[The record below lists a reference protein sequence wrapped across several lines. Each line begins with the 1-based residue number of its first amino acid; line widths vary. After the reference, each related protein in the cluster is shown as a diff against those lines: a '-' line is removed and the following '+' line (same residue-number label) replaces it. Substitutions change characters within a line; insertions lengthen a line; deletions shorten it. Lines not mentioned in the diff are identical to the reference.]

1 MKPLR
6 IVLQILLPL
15 LVLFAGYMGAK
26 AIAARAAKPVVVPPA
41 ARGPLVR
48 VVAVERADLRL
59 DVETQGTVEPLRT
72 VELGAEVAGRIVST
86 GPSLRV
92 GGAFARGDVLA
103 TIEATDFDLAI
114 VQQEAAV
121 ARAELHLLQERAEAD
136 AAVRAWQQL
145 EGDRQA
151 DPLVTRGPQIAD
163 AERSL
168 AATRAAL
175 ERARLDRART
185 EVRAPFAG
193 RVRSVQADVGSRV
206 QPGQAIAVVFDVEAA
221 EVRLPL
227 PAADAAFVDLP
238 LQGDATGHTGATGV
252 TFTAEFAGGRYE
264 WQGRVVRTDGE
275 IDRRTRQL
283 TAIARIEAPY
293 APPDGRPPLLVGTF
307 VRATI
312 HGRTFPGLLVVP
324 RAALHDGNRV
334 WVVDAE
340 RRLRRRPVRVLRTEA
355 TRALL
360 ADGVEAGELVC
371 VSDVEGAAEGMI
383 VRLADDP
390 KPAPATS
397 GASAPASEAR

>member
-1 MKPLR
+1 MKAFR
-6 IVLQILLPL
+6 TVLQVLLPL
-15 LVLFAGYMGAK
+15 LVLSAGYLAAK
-26 AIAARAAKPVVVPPA
+26 TIAARAAKPVVTPPA

-48 VVAVERADLRL
+48 AATVERADLRL

-72 VELGAEVAGRIVST
+72 VELGADVTGRIVST
-86 GPSLRV
+86 SPSLRV
-92 GGAFARGDVLA
+92 GGSFARDEVLA
-103 TIEATDFDLAI
+103 TIDATDFDLAI

-136 AAVRAWQQL
+136 AAVRAWKQL
-145 EGDRQA
+145 EGDRKA

-206 QPGQAIAVVFDVEAA
+206 QAGQAIAVVFDVEAA

-227 PAADAAFVDLP
+227 PASDAAFVDLP
-238 LQGDATGHTGATGV
+238 FAGNASADAATPV
-252 TFTAEFAGGRYE
+252 TFTAQFAGRRHE
-264 WQGRVVRTDGE
+264 WQGRIVRTDGE
-275 IDRRTRQL
+275 IDRRSRQL

-293 APPDGRPPLLVGTF
+293 APRDGRPPLLVGKF
-307 VRATI
+307 VHATI
-312 HGRTFPGLLVVP
+312 QGRTFPGVLVVP
-324 RAALHDGNRV
+324 RAALRNGNEV
-334 WVVDAE
+334 QVIDAE
-340 RRLRRRPVRVLRTEA
+340 RRLRRRPVRVLRTDA
-355 TRALL
+355 ARALL
-360 ADGVEAGELVC
+360 AEGVEAGEMVC
-371 VSDVEGAAEGMI
+371 ITDVEGASDGMI

-390 KPAPATS
+390 KPTPTGGATPPA
-397 GASAPASEAR
+397 AEAR

>member
-1 MKPLR
+1 VKAVR
-6 IVLQILLPL
+6 IALQVLLPL
-15 LVLFAGYMGAK
+15 LVLFGGYRA
-26 AIAARAAKPVVVPPA
+26 ARFIAARAAKPVVTPPV

-48 VVAVERADLRL
+48 AAVVERADLRL
-59 DVETQGTVEPLRT
+59 DVETQGTVEPFRI

-86 GPSLRV
+86 SPSLRA
-92 GGAFARGDVLA
+92 GGAFARDEVLA
-103 TIEATDFDLAI
+103 TIDATDFDLAI

-136 AAVRAWQQL
+136 AAVRAWKQL

-151 DPLVTRGPQIAD
+151 DALVTRGPQIAD

-168 AATRAAL
+168 AAARAAL

-193 RVRSVQADVGSRV
+193 RVRSVQADIGSRV
-206 QPGQAIAVVFDVEAA
+206 QAGQAIAVVFDVEAA

-227 PAADAAFVDLP
+227 PVSDAAYVDLP
-238 LQGDATGHTGATGV
+238 FAGNASSDASATPV
-252 TFTAEFAGGRYE
+252 TFAAEFAGHRHE
-264 WQGRVVRTDGE
+264 WHGHVVRTDGE
-275 IDRRTRQL
+275 IDRRSRQL

-293 APPDGRPPLLVGTF
+293 EPRDGKPPLLVGTF
-307 VRATI
+307 VHATI
-312 HGRTFPGLLVVP
+312 RGRTFPGVLVVP
-324 RAALHDGNRV
+324 RAALRNGNEV
-334 WVVDAE
+334 QVIDAE

-360 ADGVEAGELVC
+360 VEGVEAGELVC
-371 VSDVEGAAEGMI
+371 ITDVEGASDGMI

-390 KPAPATS
+390 KPAPATG
-397 GASAPASEAR
+397 GATQPAAEAR